1 MSKCVERYCFFVVG
15 ISWLR
20 RGMSQRAGKR
30 KQSKKGIEY
39 IFPYRQVLALR
50 GRPKADQEN
59 FLELVLVAGIC
70 TLNYLAVSCNC
81 FCKLI
86 FSKGEELF
94 GFFFLLVCFV
104 GVFLLL
110 FVPCA
115 FLERYFKML
124 TSWGQSCSLDS
135 EFTHDQLLR

>member
-15 ISWLR
+15 ILWLR

-94 GFFFLLVCFV
+94 VFFSC
-104 GVFLLL
+104 L
-110 FVPCA
+110 FVLLGCFCYCLSLVPSQKGISKC
-115 FLERYFKML
+115 LPPGVSHVVWTVNLLM
-124 TSWGQSCSLDS
+124 TSC
-135 EFTHDQLLR
+135 

>member
-94 GFFFLLVCFV
+94 GFFFLACLFCW
-104 GVFLLL
+104 GVFVIVCPLCLPRKVFQNAYPL
-110 FVPCA
+110 GLVMQF
-115 FLERYFKML
+115 
-124 TSWGQSCSLDS
+124 GQ
-135 EFTHDQLLR
+135 